1 MAKTKQRFSVLLLS
15 SVALVIGVA
24 LALALAPSTAKA
36 ATTTYTTA
44 SPDGSLSTYSN
55 ISQALSVA
63 KQTGRPIAIDPGHG
77 ETIYGGGDPGARA
90 NGMKESDLTWKIAN
104 ACKDY
109 LESRGVTVYLTRGQ
123 YEYVS
128 VAGRVERAVENN
140 CCAIVSIHI
149 NAGGGRGAE
158 VESTNSSSYNQD
170 LYYAGQSL
178 SALVLSG
185 LQSTGLS
192 IHGAG
197 IITRDWDSSYY
208 EDGSVADYYGITR
221 YARKAGILGVI
232 IEHGF
237 IDGTSDSAK
246 LSNSNYLTS
255 FGKADGAAIY
265 KQFYDSNT
273 WWSVSGIS
281 VSTTEAYV
289 GETVTYSP
297 KIMGVGENL
306 TYNYVWAKPDW
317 SSWGSTV
324 KDTGSM
330 TSSASGTFTP
340 TKPGTYWLFVD
351 VCSNGTSK
359 TTRMVTVNVK
369 SGYGYR
375 GVKVTTDMPV
385 AGDAVNFS
393 ANVVGQTSGLTYNYV
408 WSYEGSWKKGEWGS
422 TVLST
427 GSDTSSTTG
436 SFTPTKAGT
445 YNLYV
450 DVVDPDGTR
459 TTKSTTVEV
468 KSGYAYRGVTVSTAS
483 PVVGGPVN
491 FSANVVGQTSGLT
504 YNYVWSYEGSWA
516 KGEWGSTV
524 LSTGSDTSSTT
535 GSFTPTKAGTYN
547 LYVDVVDPDGTRTT
561 KSTTVEVKDGYVYNG
576 VTVSTASP
584 TAGSPVTF
592 SANVS
597 GGTSGLK
604 YNYVWQ
610 LASSWAKGEWGSTVL
625 STGSDTSET
634 SGSFTPTKVGTYTLY
649 VDVVSADGTR
659 ETKSTTVEVAKVA
672 NAAHAYNGVKV
683 KTTAPA
689 RGYPVNFSADVSGDT
704 SGLTYNYVWSYE
716 GSWAKGEWGS
726 TVLSTGSDT
735 SETSGSFTP
744 TKAGTYTL
752 YVDVVSADGTRETKS
767 TTVEVVE
774 TTPILG
780 EPQVKKSQLV
790 SDLKAGLK
798 VRNAV
803 FPSDVY
809 YAYGASTVEEFIDR
823 LWEAAVAEGVRP
835 EVIYAQAM
843 VETGYLQFGGDVKIG
858 QCNFCGLGATGQG
871 NPGADFSSYG
881 SDAIRIGFLAQAQHL
896 RAYAG
901 KAPLSS
907 KTYDP
912 RYGTWLFGRSY
923 TVEGLSGTW
932 ASNASYAN
940 SIKAILNRL

>member
-1 MAKTKQRFSVLLLS
+1 MAKTKQRFVCLVRG
-15 SVALVIGVA
+15 VALVLGVV
-24 LALALAPSTAKA
+24 LALVLVPSTAKA

-44 SPDGSLSTYSN
+44 SSDGSLSTYSN

-77 ETIYGGGDPGARA
+77 GWDSGASA
-90 NGMKESDLTWKIAN
+90 NGMKEADLTWKIAQ

-185 LQSTGLS
+185 LKSSGLT

-197 IITRDWDSSYY
+197 IITRDYPSGENSSLY

-237 IDGTSDSAK
+237 IDGTSDAAK

-255 FGKADGAAIY
+255 FGRADGAAIY
-265 KQFYDSNT
+265 DQFYSSDT
-273 WWSVSGIS
+273 WWSISGIN

-289 GETVTYSP
+289 GEAVTYSP

-324 KDTGSM
+324 KSTGSM
-330 TSSASGTFTP
+330 TTSASGTFTP
-340 TKPGTYWLFVD
+340 TEAGTYRLFID

-359 TTRMVTVNVK
+359 TTRMVTITVK
-369 SGYGYR
+369 NGYRYR

-385 AGDAVNFS
+385 VGDAVTFS
-393 ANVVGQTSGLTYNYV
+393 ANVVGQASGLTYNYV
-408 WSYEGSWKKGEWGS
+408 WQ
-422 TVLST
+422 L
-427 GSDTSSTTG
+427 D
-436 SFTPTKAGT
+436 
-445 YNLYV
+445 
-450 DVVDPDGTR
+450 
-459 TTKSTTVEV
+459 
-468 KSGYAYRGVTVSTAS
+468 
-483 PVVGGPVN
+483 
-491 FSANVVGQTSGLT
+491 
-504 YNYVWSYEGSWA
+504 GSWA
-516 KGEWGSTV
+516 KGDWGSTI
-524 LSTGSDTSSTT
+524 
-535 GSFTPTKAGTYN
+535 
-547 LYVDVVDPDGTRTT
+547 
-561 KSTTVEVKDGYVYNG
+561 
-576 VTVSTASP
+576 
-584 TAGSPVTF
+584 
-592 SANVS
+592 
-597 GGTSGLK
+597 
-604 YNYVWQ
+604 
-610 LASSWAKGEWGSTVL
+610 L

-634 SGSFTPTKVGTYTLY
+634 SGSFTPAKAGTYTLY
-649 VDVVSADGTR
+649 VDVVSPDGTR
-659 ETKSTTVEVAKVA
+659 ETRSTTVEVKDGFVYNGVTVSTASPTVGSPVTFSANVSGATAGLTYNYVWQLDVSWAKGDWGSTVLSTGSDTSDTSGSFTPA
-672 NAAHAYNGVKV
+672 KAGTYNLYVDVVSPDGTRETRSTTVEVSSAAAVYNGVKV

-689 RGYPVNFSADVSGDT
+689 RGYPVIFSADVSGDT
-704 SGLTYNYVWSYE
+704 SGFTYNYVWSYE
-716 GSWAKGEWGS
+716 GSWVKGEWGS
-726 TVLSTGSDT
+726 TVLSTGS
-735 SETSGSFTP
+735 ETSDATGSFTP
-744 TKAGTYTL
+744 EKTGSYTL
-752 YVDVVSADGTRETKS
+752 YVDVVGPNGKTETKS
-767 TTVEVVE
+767 ATIEVVE
-774 TTPILG
+774 PTPILG
-780 EPQVKKSQLV
+780 DPQVTKAQLV
-790 SDLKAGLK
+790 SNLKAGLK
-798 VRNAV
+798 ARNAT

-809 YAYGASTVEEFIDR
+809 STYGASTVEEFIDK

-835 EVIYAQAM
+835 EVVYAQAM
-843 VETGYLQFGGDVKIG
+843 VETGYLQFGGDVKIE
-858 QCNFCGLGATGQG
+858 QCNFCGLGATGSG
-871 NPGADFSSYG
+871 NSGADFSSYG
-881 SDAIRIGFLAQAQHL
+881 SDAIYIGFLAQAQHL

-901 KAPLSS
+901 YAPLSS

-932 ASNASYAN
+932 ATDTSYAN
-940 SIKAILNRL
+940 SIKAVLNNL

>member
-468 KSGYAYRGVTVSTAS
+468 K
-483 PVVGGPVN
+483 
-491 FSANVVGQTSGLT
+491 
-504 YNYVWSYEGSWA
+504 
-516 KGEWGSTV
+516 
-524 LSTGSDTSSTT
+524 
-535 GSFTPTKAGTYN
+535 
-547 LYVDVVDPDGTRTT
+547 
-561 KSTTVEVKDGYVYNG
+561 DGYVYNG

>member
-15 SVALVIGVA
+15 SVALAIGVA

-44 SPDGSLSTYSN
+44 SPDGSLSSYSN
-55 ISQALSVA
+55 MSQALSVA

-77 ETIYGGGDPGARA
+77 GWDSGANA

-128 VAGRVERAVENN
+128 VAGRVQRAVENN

-185 LQSTGLS
+185 LKSTGLT

-237 IDGTSDSAK
+237 IDGTSDAAK
-246 LSNSNYLTS
+246 LSNDNYLAS
-255 FGKADGAAIY
+255 FGRADGAAIY
-265 KQFYDSNT
+265 NQFYSSNT
-273 WWSVSGIS
+273 WWSVSGIN

-297 KIMGVGENL
+297 KLMGVGENL

-324 KDTGSM
+324 KSTGSM
-330 TSSASGTFTP
+330 TTSASGTFTP
-340 TKPGTYWLFVD
+340 TEPGTYWLFVD

-408 WSYEGSWKKGEWGS
+408 WSYEGSWK
-422 TVLST
+422 
-427 GSDTSSTTG
+427 
-436 SFTPTKAGT
+436 
-445 YNLYV
+445 
-450 DVVDPDGTR
+450 
-459 TTKSTTVEV
+459 
-468 KSGYAYRGVTVSTAS
+468 
-483 PVVGGPVN
+483 
-491 FSANVVGQTSGLT
+491 
-504 YNYVWSYEGSWA
+504 

>member
-15 SVALVIGVA
+15 SVALAIGVA

-44 SPDGSLSTYSN
+44 SPDGSLSSYSN
-55 ISQALSVA
+55 MSQALSVA
-63 KQTGRPIAIDPGHG
+63 KQTGRTIAIDPGHG
-77 ETIYGGGDPGARA
+77 GWDSGANA

-128 VAGRVERAVENN
+128 VAGRVQRAVKNN

-197 IITRDWDSSYY
+197 IITRDYPSGDSSSRY

-237 IDGTSDSAK
+237 IDGTSDAAK
-246 LSNSNYLTS
+246 LSNDNYLAS
-255 FGKADGAAIY
+255 FGRADGAAIY
-265 KQFYDSNT
+265 NQFYSSNT
-273 WWSVSGIS
+273 WWSVSGIN

-297 KIMGVGENL
+297 KLMGVGENL
-306 TYNYVWAKPDW
+306 AYNYVWAKPDW

-330 TSSASGTFTP
+330 TSSASGAFTP

-351 VCSNGTSK
+351 VCSNGASK

-385 AGDAVNFS
+385 AGDAVTFS
-393 ANVVGQTSGLTYNYV
+393 ANVVGQTSGLKYNYV
-408 WSYEGSWKKGEWGS
+408 WSYEGSWAKGEWGS

-427 GSDTSSTTG
+427 GSDISSTTG

-450 DVVDPDGTR
+450 DVVGPGGTR
-459 TTKSTTVEV
+459 ETKSTTVEV

-524 LSTGSDTSSTT
+524 LSTGSDTT
-535 GSFTPTKAGTYN
+535 
-547 LYVDVVDPDGTRTT
+547 
-561 KSTTVEVKDGYVYNG
+561 
-576 VTVSTASP
+576 
-584 TAGSPVTF
+584 
-592 SANVS
+592 
-597 GGTSGLK
+597 
-604 YNYVWQ
+604 
-610 LASSWAKGEWGSTVL
+610 
-625 STGSDTSET
+625 ET
-634 SGSFTPTKVGTYTLY
+634 SGSFTP
-649 VDVVSADGTR
+649 S
-659 ETKSTTVEVAKVA
+659 
-672 NAAHAYNGVKV
+672 
-683 KTTAPA
+683 
-689 RGYPVNFSADVSGDT
+689 
-704 SGLTYNYVWSYE
+704 
-716 GSWAKGEWGS
+716 
-726 TVLSTGSDT
+726 
-735 SETSGSFTP
+735 
-744 TKAGTYTL
+744 KAGTYTL
-752 YVDVVSADGTRETKS
+752 YVDVVSAGGKRETRS
-767 TTVEVVE
+767 TTVEVGVP
-774 TTPILG
+774 TPILG
-780 EPQVKKSQLV
+780 SPQVTKAQLV
-790 SDLKAGLK
+790 KGLKAGLK
-798 VRNAV
+798 ARGVE
-803 FPSDVY
+803 FPADVY
-809 YAYGASTVEEFIDR
+809 SEYGASTVEEFIDK
-823 LWEAAVAEGVRP
+823 LWDAAVAEGVRP
-835 EVIYAQAM
+835 EVIYAQSM
-843 VETGYLQFGGDVKIG
+843 VETGYLQFGGSVQPK
-858 QCNFCGLGATGQG
+858 QCNFCGLGATDR
-871 NPGADFSSYG
+871 NTPGEDFSSYG
-881 SDAIRIGFLAQAQHL
+881 SDAVYVGFLAQAQHL

-901 KAPLSS
+901 YAPLSS
-907 KTYDP
+907 KTYDK
-912 RYGTWLFGRSY
+912 RYGTWLFGRSRS
-923 TVEGLSGTW
+923 VECLSGTW
-932 ASNASYAN
+932 ASDTSYGN
-940 SIKAILNRL
+940 KIKSIMNKL

>member
-468 KSGYAYRGVTVSTAS
+468 
-483 PVVGGPVN
+483 
-491 FSANVVGQTSGLT
+491 
-504 YNYVWSYEGSWA
+504 
-516 KGEWGSTV
+516 
-524 LSTGSDTSSTT
+524 
-535 GSFTPTKAGTYN
+535 
-547 LYVDVVDPDGTRTT
+547 
-561 KSTTVEVKDGYVYNG
+561 
-576 VTVSTASP
+576 
-584 TAGSPVTF
+584 
-592 SANVS
+592 
-597 GGTSGLK
+597 
-604 YNYVWQ
+604 
-610 LASSWAKGEWGSTVL
+610 
-625 STGSDTSET
+625 
-634 SGSFTPTKVGTYTLY
+634 
-649 VDVVSADGTR
+649 
-659 ETKSTTVEVAKVA
+659 AKVA

>member
-15 SVALVIGVA
+15 SVALAIGVA

-44 SPDGSLSTYSN
+44 SPDGSLSSYSN
-55 ISQALSVA
+55 MSQALSVA

-77 ETIYGGGDPGARA
+77 GWDSGANA

-128 VAGRVERAVENN
+128 VAGRVQRAVENN

-185 LQSTGLS
+185 LKSTGLT

-237 IDGTSDSAK
+237 IDGTSDAAK
-246 LSNSNYLTS
+246 LSNDNYLAS
-255 FGKADGAAIY
+255 FGRADGAAIY
-265 KQFYDSNT
+265 NQFYSSNT
-273 WWSVSGIS
+273 WWSVSGIN

-297 KIMGVGENL
+297 KLMGVGENL

-324 KDTGSM
+324 KSTGSM
-330 TSSASGTFTP
+330 TTSASGTFTP
-340 TKPGTYWLFVD
+340 TEPGTYWLFVD

-468 KSGYAYRGVTVSTAS
+468 K
-483 PVVGGPVN
+483 
-491 FSANVVGQTSGLT
+491 
-504 YNYVWSYEGSWA
+504 
-516 KGEWGSTV
+516 
-524 LSTGSDTSSTT
+524 
-535 GSFTPTKAGTYN
+535 
-547 LYVDVVDPDGTRTT
+547 
-561 KSTTVEVKDGYVYNG
+561 DGYVYNG

-625 STGSDTSET
+625 STGSDTSAT
-634 SGSFTPTKVGTYTLY
+634 SGSFTPTKAGTYTLY

>member
-44 SPDGSLSTYSN
+44 SPDGSLSSYSN
-55 ISQALSVA
+55 MSQALSVA

-77 ETIYGGGDPGARA
+77 GWDSGANA

-128 VAGRVERAVENN
+128 VAGRVQRAVENN

-385 AGDAVNFS
+385 AGNAVNFS

-408 WSYEGSWKKGEWGS
+408 WSYEGSWK
-422 TVLST
+422 
-427 GSDTSSTTG
+427 
-436 SFTPTKAGT
+436 
-445 YNLYV
+445 
-450 DVVDPDGTR
+450 
-459 TTKSTTVEV
+459 
-468 KSGYAYRGVTVSTAS
+468 
-483 PVVGGPVN
+483 
-491 FSANVVGQTSGLT
+491 
-504 YNYVWSYEGSWA
+504 

>member
-15 SVALVIGVA
+15 SVALAIGVA

-44 SPDGSLSTYSN
+44 SPDGSLSSYSN
-55 ISQALSVA
+55 MSQALSVA

-77 ETIYGGGDPGARA
+77 GWDSGANA

-109 LESRGVTVYLTRGQ
+109 LESRGVTVFLTRGQ

-128 VAGRVERAVENN
+128 VAGRVQRAVENN

-185 LQSTGLS
+185 LKSTGLT

-237 IDGTSDSAK
+237 IDGTSDAAK
-246 LSNSNYLTS
+246 LSNDNYLAS
-255 FGKADGAAIY
+255 FGRTDGAAIY
-265 KQFYDSNT
+265 NQFYSSNT
-273 WWSVSGIS
+273 WWSVSGIN

-297 KIMGVGENL
+297 KLMGVGENL

-324 KDTGSM
+324 KSTGSM
-330 TSSASGTFTP
+330 TTSASGTFTP
-340 TKPGTYWLFVD
+340 TEPGTYWLFVD

-445 YNLYV
+445 YTLYV
-450 DVVDPDGTR
+450 DVVGPGGTR
-459 TTKSTTVEV
+459 E
-468 KSGYAYRGVTVSTAS
+468 
-483 PVVGGPVN
+483 
-491 FSANVVGQTSGLT
+491 
-504 YNYVWSYEGSWA
+504 
-516 KGEWGSTV
+516 
-524 LSTGSDTSSTT
+524 
-535 GSFTPTKAGTYN
+535 
-547 LYVDVVDPDGTRTT
+547 T

-610 LASSWAKGEWGSTVL
+610 LA
-625 STGSDTSET
+625 
-634 SGSFTPTKVGTYTLY
+634 
-649 VDVVSADGTR
+649 
-659 ETKSTTVEVAKVA
+659 
-672 NAAHAYNGVKV
+672 
-683 KTTAPA
+683 
-689 RGYPVNFSADVSGDT
+689 
-704 SGLTYNYVWSYE
+704 

>member
-1 MAKTKQRFSVLLLS
+1 MAKTKQRFARLAGC
-15 SVALVIGVA
+15 VALVLGVV
-24 LALALAPSTAKA
+24 LALVLAPSTAKA

-44 SPDGSLSTYSN
+44 SSDGSLSTYSN

-77 ETIYGGGDPGARA
+77 GSDSGASVKSK
-90 NGMKESDLTWKIAN
+90 NLYESDLTRKIAQ

-185 LQSTGLS
+185 LKSTGLT

-197 IITRDWDSSYY
+197 IITKDWDSSYY
-208 EDGSVADYYGITR
+208 EDGSVADWFGITR

-237 IDGTSDSAK
+237 IDGTSDAAK
-246 LSNSNYLTS
+246 LSNDNYLMS
-255 FGKADGAAIY
+255 FGRADGAAIY
-265 KQFYDSNT
+265 NQFYSSNT
-273 WWSVSGIS
+273 WWSVSGIN

-297 KIMGVGENL
+297 KLMGVGENL

-351 VCSNGTSK
+351 VCSNGASK

-385 AGDAVNFS
+385 AGDAVTFS
-393 ANVVGQTSGLTYNYV
+393 ANVVGQTSAL
-408 WSYEGSWKKGEWGS
+408 K
-422 TVLST
+422 
-427 GSDTSSTTG
+427 
-436 SFTPTKAGT
+436 
-445 YNLYV
+445 
-450 DVVDPDGTR
+450 
-459 TTKSTTVEV
+459 
-468 KSGYAYRGVTVSTAS
+468 
-483 PVVGGPVN
+483 
-491 FSANVVGQTSGLT
+491 

-524 LSTGSDTSSTT
+524 LSTGSDTSETT
-535 GSFTPTKAGTYN
+535 GSFTPAKA
-547 LYVDVVDPDGTRTT
+547 
-561 KSTTVEVKDGYVYNG
+561 
-576 VTVSTASP
+576 
-584 TAGSPVTF
+584 
-592 SANVS
+592 
-597 GGTSGLK
+597 
-604 YNYVWQ
+604 
-610 LASSWAKGEWGSTVL
+610 
-625 STGSDTSET
+625 
-634 SGSFTPTKVGTYTLY
+634 GTYTLY
-649 VDVVSADGTR
+649 VDVVSPDGTR
-659 ETKSTTVEVAKVA
+659 ETKSTTVKVA
-672 NAAHAYNGVKV
+672 AGSSYAYNGVKV
-683 KTTAPA
+683 KTPS
-689 RGYPVNFSADVSGDT
+689 PVSGDTLTFSADVSGDDT
-704 SGLTYNYVWSYE
+704 GLTYNYVWSYE

-735 SETSGSFTP
+735 SETTGSFTP
-744 TKAGTYTL
+744 AKAGSYTL
-752 YVDVVSADGTRETKS
+752 YVDVVSPDGTRETKS
-767 TTVEVVE
+767 TTVEVGVP
-774 TTPILG
+774 TPILG
-780 EPQVKKSQLV
+780 SPQVSKAQLV

-798 VRNAV
+798 ARNAT

-809 YAYGASTVEEFIDR
+809 SAFGASTVEEFIDK
-823 LWEAAVAEGVRP
+823 LWAAAVAEGVRP
-835 EVIYAQAM
+835 EVVYAQAM
-843 VETGYLQFGGDVKIG
+843 VETGYLQFGGVVKIE
-858 QCNFCGLGATGQG
+858 QCNFCGLGATGKD
-871 NPGADFSSYG
+871 NPGVDFSSYG
-881 SDAIRIGFLAQAQHL
+881 SDSVHVGFLAQAQHL
-896 RAYAG
+896 RDYAG
-901 KAPLSS
+901 YAPLSS

-912 RYGTWLFGRSY
+912 RYRTWLFGRSRS
-923 TVEGLSGTW
+923 VECLSGTW
-932 ASNASYAN
+932 ASDTSYGSKIK
-940 SIKAILNRL
+940 SIMNKL

>member
-1 MAKTKQRFSVLLLS
+1 MAKTKQRFARLAGC
-15 SVALVIGVA
+15 VALVLGVV
-24 LALALAPSTAKA
+24 LALVLAPSTAKA

-44 SPDGSLSTYSN
+44 SSDGSLSTYSN

-77 ETIYGGGDPGARA
+77 GSDSGASVKSK
-90 NGMKESDLTWKIAN
+90 NLYESDLTWKIAQ

-185 LQSTGLS
+185 LKSTGLT

-197 IITRDWDSSYY
+197 IITKDWDSSYY
-208 EDGSVADYYGITR
+208 EDGSVADWFGITR

-237 IDGTSDSAK
+237 IDGTSDAAK
-246 LSNSNYLTS
+246 LSNDNYLMS
-255 FGKADGAAIY
+255 FGRADGAAIY
-265 KQFYDSNT
+265 NQFYSSNT
-273 WWSVSGIS
+273 WWSVSGIN

-297 KIMGVGENL
+297 KLMGVGENL

-351 VCSNGTSK
+351 VCSNGASK

-385 AGDAVNFS
+385 AGDAVTFS
-393 ANVVGQTSGLTYNYV
+393 ANVVGQTSALKYNYV

-427 GSDTSSTTG
+427 GSDTSETTG
-436 SFTPTKAGT
+436 SFTPAKA
-445 YNLYV
+445 
-450 DVVDPDGTR
+450 
-459 TTKSTTVEV
+459 
-468 KSGYAYRGVTVSTAS
+468 
-483 PVVGGPVN
+483 
-491 FSANVVGQTSGLT
+491 
-504 YNYVWSYEGSWA
+504 
-516 KGEWGSTV
+516 
-524 LSTGSDTSSTT
+524 
-535 GSFTPTKAGTYN
+535 
-547 LYVDVVDPDGTRTT
+547 
-561 KSTTVEVKDGYVYNG
+561 
-576 VTVSTASP
+576 
-584 TAGSPVTF
+584 
-592 SANVS
+592 
-597 GGTSGLK
+597 
-604 YNYVWQ
+604 
-610 LASSWAKGEWGSTVL
+610 
-625 STGSDTSET
+625 
-634 SGSFTPTKVGTYTLY
+634 GTYTLY
-649 VDVVSADGTR
+649 VDVVSPDGTR
-659 ETKSTTVEVAKVA
+659 ETKSTTVEV
-672 NAAHAYNGVKV
+672 GV
-683 KTTAPA
+683 P
-689 RGYPVNFSADVSGDT
+689 
-704 SGLTYNYVWSYE
+704 
-716 GSWAKGEWGS
+716 
-726 TVLSTGSDT
+726 
-735 SETSGSFTP
+735 
-744 TKAGTYTL
+744 
-752 YVDVVSADGTRETKS
+752 
-767 TTVEVVE
+767 
-774 TTPILG
+774 TPILG
-780 EPQVKKSQLV
+780 SPQVSKAQLV

-798 VRNAV
+798 ARNAT

-809 YAYGASTVEEFIDR
+809 SAFGASTVEEFIDK
-823 LWEAAVAEGVRP
+823 LWAAAVAEGVRP
-835 EVIYAQAM
+835 EVVYAQAM
-843 VETGYLQFGGDVKIG
+843 VETGYLQFGGVVKIE
-858 QCNFCGLGATGQG
+858 QCNFCGLGATGKD
-871 NPGADFSSYG
+871 NPGVDFSSYG
-881 SDAIRIGFLAQAQHL
+881 SDSVHVGFLAQAQHL
-896 RAYAG
+896 RDYAG
-901 KAPLSS
+901 YAPLSS

-912 RYGTWLFGRSY
+912 RYRTWLFGRSRS
-923 TVEGLSGTW
+923 VECLSGTW
-932 ASNASYAN
+932 ASDTSYGSKIK
-940 SIKAILNRL
+940 SIMNKL

>member
-15 SVALVIGVA
+15 SVALAIGVA

-44 SPDGSLSTYSN
+44 SPDGSLSSYSN
-55 ISQALSVA
+55 MSQALSVA

-77 ETIYGGGDPGARA
+77 GWDSGANA

-109 LESRGVTVYLTRGQ
+109 LESRGVTVFLTRGQ

-128 VAGRVERAVENN
+128 VAGRVQRAVENN

-185 LQSTGLS
+185 LKSTGLT

-237 IDGTSDSAK
+237 IDGTSDAAK
-246 LSNSNYLTS
+246 LSNDNYLAS
-255 FGKADGAAIY
+255 FGRADGAAIY
-265 KQFYDSNT
+265 NQFYSSNT
-273 WWSVSGIS
+273 WWSVSGIN

-297 KIMGVGENL
+297 KLMGVGENL

-324 KDTGSM
+324 KSTGSM
-330 TSSASGTFTP
+330 TTSASGTFTP
-340 TKPGTYWLFVD
+340 TEPGTYWLFVD

-468 KSGYAYRGVTVSTAS
+468 K
-483 PVVGGPVN
+483 
-491 FSANVVGQTSGLT
+491 
-504 YNYVWSYEGSWA
+504 
-516 KGEWGSTV
+516 
-524 LSTGSDTSSTT
+524 
-535 GSFTPTKAGTYN
+535 
-547 LYVDVVDPDGTRTT
+547 
-561 KSTTVEVKDGYVYNG
+561 DGYVYNG

-634 SGSFTPTKVGTYTLY
+634 SGSFTPTKAGTYTLY

-809 YAYGASTVEEFIDR
+809 SAYGASTVEEFIDR

-912 RYGTWLFGRSY
+912 RYSTWLFGRSY

>member
-15 SVALVIGVA
+15 SVALAIGVA

-44 SPDGSLSTYSN
+44 SPDGSLSSYSN
-55 ISQALSVA
+55 MSQALSVA

-77 ETIYGGGDPGARA
+77 GWDSGANA

-128 VAGRVERAVENN
+128 VAGRVQRAVENN

-185 LQSTGLS
+185 LKSTGLT

-237 IDGTSDSAK
+237 IDGTSDAAK
-246 LSNSNYLTS
+246 LSNDNYLAS
-255 FGKADGAAIY
+255 FGRADGAAIY
-265 KQFYDSNT
+265 NQFYSSNT
-273 WWSVSGIS
+273 WWSVSGIN

-297 KIMGVGENL
+297 KLMGVGENL

-324 KDTGSM
+324 KSTGSM
-330 TSSASGTFTP
+330 TTSASGTFTP
-340 TKPGTYWLFVD
+340 TEPGTYWLFVD

-385 AGDAVNFS
+385 AGDA
-393 ANVVGQTSGLTYNYV
+393 
-408 WSYEGSWKKGEWGS
+408 
-422 TVLST
+422 
-427 GSDTSSTTG
+427 
-436 SFTPTKAGT
+436 
-445 YNLYV
+445 
-450 DVVDPDGTR
+450 
-459 TTKSTTVEV
+459 
-468 KSGYAYRGVTVSTAS
+468 
-483 PVVGGPVN
+483 VN

-634 SGSFTPTKVGTYTLY
+634 SGSFTPTKAGTYTLY

>member
-44 SPDGSLSTYSN
+44 SPDGSLSSYSN
-55 ISQALSVA
+55 MSQALSVA

-77 ETIYGGGDPGARA
+77 GWDSGANA

-385 AGDAVNFS
+385 AGNAVNFS

-408 WSYEGSWKKGEWGS
+408 WSYEGSWK
-422 TVLST
+422 
-427 GSDTSSTTG
+427 
-436 SFTPTKAGT
+436 
-445 YNLYV
+445 
-450 DVVDPDGTR
+450 
-459 TTKSTTVEV
+459 
-468 KSGYAYRGVTVSTAS
+468 
-483 PVVGGPVN
+483 
-491 FSANVVGQTSGLT
+491 
-504 YNYVWSYEGSWA
+504 